1 MDSLLR
7 LRMAMIRAAF
17 RLACGLMCLQ
27 LAVAVHAAETTAG
40 DRASA
45 SAGPSFD
52 PPAIC
57 RTAIAAI
64 MDRDPKLMQT
74 RTAPD
79 GVVMLTYARPIDN
92 FVWAYRCR
100 LEGNRVVWANE
111 PGRWR
116 DNAKDDNIFFE
127 VVGAGSQLRIINNHA
142 NGTTTQ
148 DLFDRT
154 KIE

>member
-1 MDSLLR
+1 MT
-7 LRMAMIRAAF
+7 RAAF
-17 RLACGLMCLQ
+17 GLACGLICLGL
-27 LAVAVHAAETTAG
+27 LAVAVQAVETTAG
-40 DRASA
+40 NRRIAPASA
-45 SAGPSFD
+45 ESSFD
-52 PPAIC
+52 PPTIC

-64 MDRDPKLMQT
+64 VDRDPKLMQT

-116 DNAKDDNIFFE
+116 DGAKDDKIFFE
-127 VVGAGSQLRIINNHA
+127 VVGAGAQLRIIDNHA
-142 NGTTTQ
+142 NGTTTRE
-148 DLFDRT
+148 LFDRA

>member
-1 MDSLLR
+1 MVGKTGPDSG
-7 LRMAMIRAAF
+7 MIAEDQPWSHPMKMRFF
-17 RLACGLMCLQ
+17 RDL
-27 LAVAVHAAETTAG
+27 VAVSIVLAAPSPV
-40 DRASA
+40 SA
-45 SAGPSFD
+45 EPSFD

-74 RTAPD
+74 RTAAD

-100 LEGNRVVWANE
+100 LEGNRVIWASE

-116 DNAKDDNIFFE
+116 DKAKDDKILFE
-127 VVGAGSQLRIINNHA
+127 VVGGSQLRIIDNHA
-142 NGTTTQ
+142 NGTSTRQ
-148 DLFDRT
+148 LFDRD

>member
-1 MDSLLR
+1 MVGQTGPDSGMIADDQPWSHPMKMRFLRDLLAVS
-7 LRMAMIRAAF
+7 MV
-17 RLACGLMCLQ
+17 
-27 LAVAVHAAETTAG
+27 LAVASP
-40 DRASA
+40 ASA
-45 SAGPSFD
+45 EPSFD

-57 RTAIAAI
+57 RTAMAAI
-64 MDRDPKLMQT
+64 TDRDPKLMQT

-116 DNAKDDNIFFE
+116 DNAKDDKLFFE
-127 VVGAGSQLRIINNHA
+127 VVGAGTQLRIIDNHA
-142 NGTTTQ
+142 NGTTTRQ
-148 DLFDRT
+148 LFDRA

>member
-1 MDSLLR
+1 MLL
-7 LRMAMIRAAF
+7 AASSP
-17 RLACGLMCLQ
+17 
-27 LAVAVHAAETTAG
+27 
-40 DRASA
+40 ASA
-45 SAGPSFD
+45 EPSFD

-64 MDRDPKLMQT
+64 MDREPKLMQT
-74 RTAPD
+74 RTVAD

-100 LEGNRVVWANE
+100 LEGNRVIWASE

-116 DNAKDDNIFFE
+116 DKAKDDKILFE
-127 VVGAGSQLRIINNHA
+127 VVGAGSQLRIIDNHP
-142 NGTTTQ
+142 NGTSTRQ
-148 DLFDRT
+148 LFERD